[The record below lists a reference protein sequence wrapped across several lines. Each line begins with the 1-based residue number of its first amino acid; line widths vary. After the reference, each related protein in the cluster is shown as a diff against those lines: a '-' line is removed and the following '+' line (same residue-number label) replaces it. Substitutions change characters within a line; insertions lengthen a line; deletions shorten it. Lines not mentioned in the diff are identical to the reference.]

1 VKTLTIK
8 SFSDGYL
15 EEILPFLS
23 HATNAPYE
31 YLPVHIRGVS
41 LTRLWLHELR
51 QTLENDGDV
60 LAAALNR
67 EIVGI
72 IAFAPLDWDTRVLQV
87 PTTRISHLSTIRA
100 HLQSDV
106 ILDRL
111 LRQALEQISSSGCS
125 LVVARSSAQEAP
137 VAHALEE
144 AGFRWQD
151 TLLDYVYDGTTASL
165 DNLELP
171 DLEGEACIRSAEER
185 DVNSLVALAESAF
198 GAHFGRFH
206 ADPRIGQQK
215 AVTVYQEWMRAAMA
229 GYADAVLVAEV
240 ENRLAGCSIWKL
252 PSRTE
257 SACGVHLGHYSIGA
271 VDPAFSKRGL
281 FTALTF
287 AGMKVLEKSVGLIE
301 GPTHVS
307 NHAVQRAYARLRWSI
322 RGARHSFHRWLM

>member
-1 VKTLTIK
+1 MLTIE
-8 SFSDGYL
+8 SLPNGHL
-15 EEILPFLS
+15 EEILPLVS

-31 YLPVHIRGVS
+31 YLPDRVRSVS
-41 LTRLWLHELR
+41 LTWLWLHELR

-60 LAAALNR
+60 LAATLNR

-72 IAFAPLDWDTRVLQV
+72 IAFAPLDWDTRVLQA
-87 PTTRISHLSTIRA
+87 PTTRITHLSTIRA
-100 HLQSDV
+100 HPQSDV

-151 TLLDYVYDGTTASL
+151 TLLDYIHDGTTASL

-171 DLEGEACIRSAEER
+171 DLEGGGHIRPAEER
-185 DVNSLVALAESAF
+185 DVDSLVALAESAF

-206 ADPRIGQQK
+206 ADPRIGREK
-215 AVTVYQEWMRAAMA
+215 AVTIYQEWMRAAMA

-240 ENRLAGCSIWKL
+240 ENRLAGCSIWRL
-252 PSRTE
+252 PSRIE
-257 SACGVHLGHYSIGA
+257 SECGVHLGHYSIGA
-271 VDPAFSKRGL
+271 VDPAFSKRGV

-287 AGMKVLEKSVGLIE
+287 AGMKVLEESVDLIE

-322 RGARHSFHRWLM
+322 QGARHSFHRWLT